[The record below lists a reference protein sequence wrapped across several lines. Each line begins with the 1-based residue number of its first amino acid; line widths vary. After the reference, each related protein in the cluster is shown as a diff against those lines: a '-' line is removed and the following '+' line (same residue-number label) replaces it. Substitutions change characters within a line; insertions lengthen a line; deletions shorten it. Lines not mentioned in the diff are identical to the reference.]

1 MRFQRQAK
9 NSKIDIWIPHID
21 PKQTYKEK
29 PPSGGSCISGF
40 VI

>member
-21 PKQTYKEK
+21 PKQTSKEK
-29 PPSGGSCISGF
+29 PPEGGFGVSEPAI
-40 VI
+40 